1 MRSVKANK
9 GFTLIELM
17 IVVAIVG
24 IIAAIA
30 YPSYTEY
37 VERAR
42 RSDAQGALM
51 GLAAA
56 MERHRASNGNYQ
68 GAASGGGNTGAP
80 AIFPD
85 EAPIDGSTKYYDL
98 TIDDGT
104 TTGIDVGANGNVF
117 ALIATPKN
125 AQAGDGILTLD
136 HTGRRG
142 WDENNDGDTD
152 DAGENDWEK

>member
-30 YPSYTEY
+30 YPSYTGY

-98 TIDDGT
+98 TIEDADAT
-104 TTGIDVGANGNVF
+104 SYS
-117 ALIATPKN
+117 LQATPKN

-152 DAGENDWEK
+152 DAGENDWQR

>member
-1 MRSVKANK
+1 MQSVNANR

-68 GAASGGGNTGAP
+68 GAAPGGGDDDTGAP

-98 TIDDGT
+98 TIEAADAT
-104 TTGIDVGANGNVF
+104 SYS
-117 ALIATPKN
+117 LQATPKN